1 MILNEILQQISSLL
15 EFSSDKMEAIG
26 EVIKSINSDD
36 PQTAKGWDNSQGW
49 KNDVQGWKQGSG
61 WGPGGGKGWSN

>member
-1 MILNEILQQISSLL
+1 MLLQDLLAQISNLL
-15 EFSSDKMEAIG
+15 ENVNSQMESIG
-26 EVIKSINSDD
+26 EITKNIDLND
-36 PQTAKGWDNSQGW
+36 PQAAKGWDNSQGW